1 MKKTLFLTYA
11 LVCSIVIESEE
22 SLSVSLLKENE
33 IKSAEEVFVIS
44 YKNDSDLLDI
54 KWTIEDD
61 YYLYFDSILL
71 KTNQDNLQFTV
82 KEGEIIN
89 HEDEFFGET
98 KIVRNSFN
106 ITYSIKTND
115 SNVKIF
121 YQGCSDKGFCY
132 PIQNKNINLN
142 SSKK

>member
-22 SLSVSLLKENE
+22 SLLLSLSKENE

-82 KEGEIIN
+82 KEVEIIN

-98 KIVRNSFN
+98 KIIRNILEISS
-106 ITYSIKTND
+106 IEEIKTNL
-115 SNVKIF
+115 IEIA
-121 YQGCSDKGFCY
+121 YQGCSDRGFCY
-132 PIQNKNINLN
+132 PVQNKNIR
-142 SSKK
+142 